1 MYMLS
6 TWGSK
11 SVSLTLAFTG
21 WEAISSFNGRG
32 KKKTPWNVWEAFPE
46 LTDVFARL

>member
-1 MYMLS
+1 MYMLN

-21 WEAISSFNGRG
+21 WDTISSFNGRG
-32 KKKTPWNVWEAFPE
+32 KKNCLEYVGSIS
-46 LTDVFARL
+46 